1 MKEQRSQQGKTQ
13 KNSQNFLKKKCVDF
27 FVEQSHTYLD
37 SFDRPLFLSLI
48 LLLMRQA
55 SVVFFNFN
63 AKYYEHSSNYQQSS
77 NKFTKLFIVGEW
89 PSGLTS
95 FLIYIILI
103 LNILLLI
110 IIVSTLLFYFFEVK
124 IKAYRFISF
133 LLKVYPY
140 SIFIASIYI
149 NLQAENGIFI
159 LQVIN
164 VVLTIIIEL
173 AIILSDYDHRF
184 TIKDYLSKKSFKIE
198 IILFFLQILVSFLSI
213 YSNYQILPFFAL
225 IYNLVNLLCQFFYH
239 PLNDFYAQ
247 SVDTGL
253 TTSNVYIS
261 IVIII
266 LQQIE
271 SQIDFIVIYLCCIP
285 LTFCA
290 GIVIHALKINQI
302 SQLNFTIKQNLLQKS
317 HISDSYMQNMD
328 LHLRYVYQ
336 NINCSLKN
344 FISSTKTFVLT
355 EIIAEHHQQCYQ
367 YPKCFCENQID
378 KQSMNNNDL
387 LDEESRKQYLLYY
400 ILEGYR
406 KIIEK
411 NKNQLNQ
418 FYFSYLA
425 FLINAFENQ
434 TMFFREILQIKNKL
448 NNKASLIQR
457 QQLHYFTQLASV
469 EFKLDAQKIQN
480 IEQPKIMNVIRFDE
494 LIEECSEIY
503 KNCLSKKYLLL
514 TLMSQEF
521 IDLTQIEFQTKD
533 LQKDRHNLQQYLINI
548 FNINCLSIPLQILC
562 EGFEEC
568 LTFDRYF
575 TRLYQKERKN
585 GNGYKNHV
593 YFYSDDSTAV
603 YVSMLSD
610 VGKIVKVAK
619 NFCDVVPVAQNNAQV
634 IGKDL
639 GFIMPN
645 QIAQVH
651 QNILIDCLEKKKLN
665 EEIKEFPLLLGKDKD
680 GWSIPFRLKIQMC
693 MIGNDELGACGW
705 LQQIIN
711 DSIYLMSSSL
721 QQNLQICLLDRQ
733 FYETIFSDHI
743 KQSELKLI
751 KLSNIIIMLKQIVEK
766 GVPGKIYE
774 AIVVQPG
781 SLNEALIERD
791 KFDEN
796 LFSNLI
802 HMNLFQIK
810 FAFYPNNNHFYSF
823 VQYQVIALR
832 PLIQVKQKKDAIRN
846 FQLQILEFMDAE
858 FIKATF
864 DAGLR
869 LLNMNSEH
877 YISIPHLASKTSIY
891 KQNFEEFD
899 ASNED
904 DTTQNKN
911 DSYYQKISFVD
922 LNQKDSPILKG
933 KRSSSKIYQEDSHK
947 KLLFQDNH
955 FINQTKQFSLTK
967 IQYADQNSKALV
979 NKLNSEK
986 SIQSTTIQHAKKT
999 NDIENDF
1006 LVNLDSNRS
1015 IQILS
1020 NETGICF
1027 SPLSTNRKTQN
1038 NLFDSQKQILYKGE
1052 NKILSKP
1059 IMEYSVEDDYS
1070 PQKIQNFFHSS
1081 KKMEVSISDK
1091 LKVVTQNLINLKN
1104 HSENQLSNDKKSS
1117 QDQDKNNQ
1125 NAKDDK
1131 DNNSTQSSQYS
1142 KSSSMQQIMQT
1153 IRSKQ
1158 SSSGL
1163 KLINFLG
1170 IFSLITIF
1178 VLNFVCYYS
1187 QTIEQNR
1194 QRKNFNE
1201 IFWVYQV
1208 KRFSLLVFGNQIY
1221 LLSILSKMYYL
1232 PTLYDQ
1238 KYSYGL
1244 VLYTNKYMNSAYK
1257 NLTIEMYEGDP
1268 SQIDVFNIVDN
1279 YQINHTI
1286 PNTMN
1291 PLQYTNTTT
1300 QLSYL
1305 INYFNNY
1312 VFYMTSLIDTQQYN
1326 FKAGQINSDRIY
1338 SALDEVYAQNNDIF
1352 QNYQDHSKYLIQ
1364 MQLILI
1370 TVVTLIFSLSII
1382 PIYAYSQIQREK
1394 ILRLF
1399 ATVPPDKIYLMIKSL
1414 NKYYEKQEHSDQM
1427 RKNKQNVG
1435 RFFTINIQN
1444 NYTRNF
1450 TQAQSQAQ
1458 SKSIGQKSQQGIQ
1471 NNIFSTNTVGI
1482 RDFKKKKN
1490 LSRTNKISRFNCKIN
1505 IGILIC
1511 LVLNQFYPISNYVI
1525 TQIQIESFRK
1535 NLQFLTTFNSYY
1547 DNITQLM
1554 NLKYMLSFYLLY
1566 PQTLKATLQDLVQ
1579 KSNLAR
1585 SQTSNLLNSLIG
1597 SLSEFESYD
1606 GYAQQAYQSYLY
1618 PIFNQNIC
1626 TTIFDP
1632 EQNYI
1637 EQVQIDPIKC
1647 KSLGNGI
1654 YQKGLLMSFKYINQ
1668 IFDTFYSAALSNNIK
1683 VFMNTLNSMQQD
1695 SKIYQE
1701 YEFLQYSL
1709 LINKVVHQFVLQT
1722 YQLQFDYNFN
1732 LSLIII
1738 TIQFVIIILVS
1749 LLGWRGFFTYIN
1761 NKSYQTKQLLD
1772 LIDINVLLDNPYVKS
1787 YFKKSI

>member
-1 MKEQRSQQGKTQ
+1 MKEQKNQQGKNL
-13 KNSQNFLKKKCVDF
+13 KDSQGFLKKKCVDF
-27 FVEQSHTYLD
+27 FVEQAHTYLD
-37 SFDRPLFLSLI
+37 SYDRPLFFSMI

-55 SVVFFNFN
+55 SVVLFNFN
-63 AKYYEHSSNYQQSS
+63 AKFYEHSSNYQLS
-77 NKFTKLFIVGEW
+77 NNRFTKWFIVGEW
-89 PSGLTS
+89 PEGLTN
-95 FLIYIILI
+95 FLIYLILI
-103 LNILLLI
+103 LNILLF
-110 IIVSTLLFYFFEVK
+110 IIVTFALLLYFFEVK

-133 LLKVYPY
+133 LLKMYPY
-140 SIFIASIYI
+140 SIFVASIYI
-149 NLQAENGIFI
+149 NLQAKNGIFV

-164 VVLTIIIEL
+164 VVLTIILEL

-184 TIKDYLSKKSFKIE
+184 TVKDYLSKKSFKIE

-213 YSNYQILPFFAL
+213 YSNYQTLPFIAL
-225 IYNLVNLLCQFFYH
+225 TYNLVNLLFQFFYH
-239 PLNDFYAQ
+239 PLNDFQAQ
-247 SVDTGL
+247 SVDIGL
-253 TTSNVYIS
+253 TTTNVYIS
-261 IVIII
+261 IVVIIF
-266 LQQIE
+266 QQIS
-271 SQIDFIVIYLCCIP
+271 SQIDFIVIYSCCIP
-285 LTFCA
+285 LTFYL
-290 GIVIHALKINQI
+290 GIVIHEVKINQI
-302 SQLNFTIKQNLLQKS
+302 SQLNFTIKQNLQQKS
-317 HISDSYMQNMD
+317 NISDSFMQNMD
-328 LHLRYVYQ
+328 LHLRYLYQ
-336 NINCSLKN
+336 NVNCSLKN
-344 FISSTKTFVLT
+344 FVSSTKTFVLT

-367 YPKCFCENQID
+367 YPKCFCQDEIE
-378 KQSMNNNDL
+378 KQSLNNNDL
-387 LDEESRKQYLLYY
+387 LNEETRKQYLLYY

-434 TMFFREILQIKNKL
+434 TMFFREILQIKYKL
-448 NNKASLIQR
+448 NNKASLIQK
-457 QQLHYFTQLASV
+457 QQLHYFTQLASD
-469 EFKLDAQKIQN
+469 EFKLDAQKIQH
-480 IEQPKIMNVIRFDE
+480 IDQPKIMNVIRFDE
-494 LIEECSEIY
+494 LIEECTELY
-503 KNCLSKKYLLL
+503 KNCLNKKYMLL
-514 TLMSQEF
+514 TLMSQDF
-521 IDLTQIEFQTKD
+521 IDLRQIEFQAKD
-533 LQKDRHNLQQYLINI
+533 LQNNRKNLQQYLINI
-548 FNINCLSIPLQILC
+548 FNINCLSIPLQVLC

-603 YVSMLSD
+603 YVSMLSE

-619 NFCDVVPVAQNNAQV
+619 NFCDVVPVAQNNMQV

-639 GFIMPN
+639 GLIMPN

-651 QNILIDCLEKKKLN
+651 QNILIDCLEKKKLK

-680 GWSIPFRLKIQMC
+680 GWSIPYKLKIQMC

-721 QQNLQICLLDRQ
+721 QQNLQISLLDRQ

-743 KQSELKLI
+743 QQSELKLI

-781 SLNEALIERD
+781 SLNEALIDRD

-802 HMNLFQIK
+802 HMSLFQIK
-810 FAFYPNNNHFYSF
+810 FAFYPNNNPFYPF
-823 VQYQVIALR
+823 IQYQVIALR

-846 FQLQILEFMDAE
+846 FQYQILEFMDAE

-877 YISIPHLASKTSIY
+877 FISLPHLASKTSIY
-891 KQNFEEFD
+891 KYNLEEFD
-899 ASNED
+899 DDSNQDE
-904 DTTQNKN
+904 NNIIKN
-911 DSYYQKISFVD
+911 DSYHQKISFAD
-922 LNQKDSPILKG
+922 INLNSPILKG
-933 KRSSSKIYQEDSHK
+933 KKSNSKVFQEDSQK
-947 KLLFQDNH
+947 KLLFSDNH
-955 FINQTKQFSLTK
+955 YINQAKQFSLTK
-967 IQYADQNSKALV
+967 IQYSENNQKAQI

-986 SIQSTTIQHAKKT
+986 SIQSTTIHQARKI
-999 NDIENDF
+999 NDPENEF

-1015 IQILS
+1015 IQMLS

-1027 SPLSTNRKTQN
+1027 SPLSTNRKAQN
-1038 NLFDSQKQILYKGE
+1038 NLFDSQKQILPKGE

-1059 IMEYSVEDDYS
+1059 IIEYSVEDDYS
-1070 PQKIQNFFHSS
+1070 SPQKVQNFFSS
-1081 KKMEVSISDK
+1081 TKKMEVSISDK

-1104 HSENQLSNDKKSS
+1104 HSENQLSHDKKSS
-1117 QDQDKNNQ
+1117 QDQDKNNL
-1125 NAKDDK
+1125 NAKEDK

-1142 KSSSMQQIMQT
+1142 KSSSMQQIIQT

-1158 SSSGL
+1158 SSNGL

-1178 VLNFVCYYS
+1178 VLNFICYYS
-1187 QTIEQNR
+1187 QTVDQSR

-1221 LLSILSKMYYL
+1221 LASIPSKIYYL

-1244 VLYTNKYMNSAYK
+1244 VLFTNKYMNSAYK
-1257 NLTIEMYEGDP
+1257 NLTIELYSGDP
-1268 SQIDVFNIVDN
+1268 QQIDVFNIVDN

-1291 PLQYTNTTT
+1291 PLQYSNTSTK
-1300 QLSYL
+1300 LSYL
-1305 INYFNNY
+1305 ITYFNNY
-1312 VFYMTSLIDTQQYN
+1312 VYYMSTLLDSQQYN

-1338 SALDEVYAQNNDIF
+1338 QALDDVYEQNNNIF
-1352 QNYQDHSKYLIQ
+1352 QSYQDHSRYLIQ

-1370 TVVTLIFSLSII
+1370 IVVTLVFSLSII

-1399 ATVPPDKIYLMIKSL
+1399 ATVPTDKLYLMVKSL

-1435 RFFTINIQN
+1435 RFFTQDIQIH
-1444 NYTRNF
+1444 YTRNL
-1450 TQAQSQAQ
+1450 TQAQGQSQSQ
-1458 SKSIGQKSQQGIQ
+1458 GQKSQLGFQ
-1471 NNIFSTNTVGI
+1471 NNVFSAITLG
-1482 RDFKKKKN
+1482 RDFKKKKSV
-1490 LSRTNKISRFNCKIN
+1490 SRTNKISRFNCRIN

-1511 LVLNQFYPISNYVI
+1511 LVLNQFYPISNFVI
-1525 TQIQIESFRK
+1525 TQIQIDSFRK
-1535 NLQFLTTFNSYY
+1535 NLEFLTNFNSYY

-1554 NLKYMLSFYLLY
+1554 NLKYMLTFYLLN
-1566 PQTLKATLQDLVQ
+1566 PQTPKATLHDLFD
-1579 KSNLAR
+1579 KSYAAR
-1585 SQTSNLLNSLIG
+1585 NQTSNLLNKLVG

-1606 GYAQQAYQSYLY
+1606 GQAQQLYKSYLY

-1647 KSLGNGI
+1647 NTLGKGI
-1654 YQKGLLMSFKYINQ
+1654 YQKGLLMSFKYISQ

-1683 VFMNTLNSMQQD
+1683 VFMSTLNSMQQD
-1695 SKIYQE
+1695 QKIYQE

-1709 LINKVVHQFVLQT
+1709 LINKIVHQFVLQT
-1722 YQLQFDYNFN
+1722 YKLQYDYNFN
-1732 LSLIII
+1732 LTLTIII
-1738 TIQFVIIILVS
+1738 IQFIIIILISV
-1749 LLGWRGFFTYIN
+1749 LGWRGFFTYIN

-1787 YFKKSI
+1787 YFKKHL